1 MKNKKPQKPKVHK
14 DLQGYELTINEFGQI
29 TSSLDIDKLN
39 AFLNRTVDDQK
50 LTEPGLSKQQ
60 LEAEQTNPDEE
71 IELTEK
77 QAKYLLLKASKET
90 LRKNKKN
97 KL

>member
-1 MKNKKPQKPKVHK
+1 MKNKNPKKPKVHK
-14 DLQGYELTINEFGQI
+14 DLQGYELSINQFGQV
-29 TSSLDIDKLN
+29 TSTFDIDKLN
-39 AFLNRTVDDQK
+39 DFLNRTVDDQK
-50 LTEPGLSKQQ
+50 LTEPSLSKQQ
-60 LEAEQTNPDEE
+60 SEVAQTEPEDE

-97 KL
+97 KP